1 METKVTAP
9 TSLPYGMRDLKITP
23 YADAAGMELSEEV
36 IDLPNMQTFSFSENE
51 EFQELR
57 GDDRV
62 VAIRGSGANV
72 EWELEAGGYK
82 MRVWEVMTGGTV
94 VQTGIAPNRSWRLD
108 KRSSDSRGY
117 FKIEGQIIS
126 DSGGDFHAIVYRCRC
141 NEAIEGEFS
150 DGEFFITTS
159 SGQGLPLLDDVNDL
173 LYTLVI
179 NETATPIS
187 NTAVPLP
194 TLQNPPT
201 ALTVGTETATTIP
214 MTWVAAA
221 NGSPE
226 PTDYIL
232 AIRTSF
238 GEWVTVAEA
247 NITGRTGTGA
257 TITGLTTATEYEVRV
272 RVGTAENGLSSWTD
286 PEPALTA

>member
-1 METKVTAP
+1 MTAP

-23 YADAAGMELSEEV
+23 YADLAGSELSSEV
-36 IDLPNMQTFSFSENE
+36 VDLPNMQTFSFSESE

-62 VAIRGSGANV
+62 VAIRGSGAVV

-82 MRVWEVMTGGTV
+82 MRVWEIMTGGVV
-94 VQTGIAPNRSWRLD
+94 VQTGVAPNRSWRLD

-126 DSGGDFHAIVYRCRC
+126 DSGGDFHAVVYRCRC
-141 NEAIEGEFS
+141 NESIEGEFA

-159 SGQGLPLLDDVNDL
+159 SGQGLPILDDVNDL
-173 LYTLVI
+173 LYSLII

-187 NTAVPLP
+187 LTAVPLP
-194 TLQNPPT
+194 TLQYPPT
-201 ALTVGTETATTIP
+201 ALTVGTETASTIP
-214 MTWVAAA
+214 LTWTAAA

-226 PTDYIL
+226 PEDYIL
-232 AIRTSF
+232 SIRTAF
-238 GEWVTVAEA
+238 GEWVQVAEA
-247 NITGRTGTGA
+247 NITGRSATGA
-257 TITGLTTATEYEVRV
+257 TITGLTATTDYEVRV
-272 RVGTAENGLSSWTD
+272 RVGTAMNGLSSWTD
-286 PEPALTA
+286 PEPAQTI